1 MESSPG
7 MPDGYV
13 VTTGPFDDISELTA
27 LDAAQQLKYEGVV
40 SATDSFW
47 GALLADPAL
56 DPQRD
61 FIQIRASGTGELLGF
76 GRYSNHPP
84 HVESSTQ
91 GFVHPDHEGLGLGSA
106 IVAWGLER
114 SLASVDE
121 APLGARV
128 TSLCGTTAT
137 NDAARG
143 LFEENGYSV
152 SRYFLE
158 MERVLDT
165 PVAVEAFPDDVTVRT
180 MRGIEDIEVIVD
192 PLADAFRDHY
202 GHTES
207 TRESEVEQWHRWRGT
222 DEWDDSLVWIVEA
235 DGIPVAVNVAITSL
249 GARTDTG
256 YVASLGVIRDWR
268 GKGIAR
274 ALLTT
279 SFAELQRRGKPLV
292 ALHVDA
298 DSLTGAKTLYES
310 VGMHESEQSLQFSRE
325 IRRGTDLVVR

>member
-1 MESSPG
+1 METPPNL
-7 MPDGYV
+7 PDGYG
-13 VTTGPFDDISELTA
+13 VTTGPLGDISELTA
-27 LDAAQQLKYEGVV
+27 LVAAQQLKYEGVV
-40 SATDSFW
+40 SATDGFW
-47 GALLADPAL
+47 GALLADPAV
-56 DPQRD
+56 DPQQD
-61 FIQIRASGTGELLGF
+61 LIQFRASGSGELVGF

-84 HVESSTQ
+84 HVESRTQ

-106 IVAWGLER
+106 MVAWGLER
-114 SLASVDE
+114 SLAVVDE
-121 APLGARV
+121 APVGVRV
-128 TSLCGTTAT
+128 TNLCGTTAT

-152 SRYFLE
+152 DRFFLE
-158 MERVLDT
+158 MERVLDA

-202 GHTES
+202 GHTDS

-235 DGIPVAVNVAITSL
+235 DGKPVAVNVAITSL

-279 SFAELQRRGKPLV
+279 SFAEFQRRGKPVV

-298 DSLTGAKTLYES
+298 DSLTGAKMLYES
-310 VGMHESEQSLQFSRE
+310 VGMRESEQSLEFSHE
-325 IRRGTDLVVR
+325 IRPGTDLVVR